1 MLNEIPRFGLGTF
14 RVDAEKTASSVE
26 SALKAGYRHIDTAAF
41 YKNEAAVG
49 NGVRAAAAAGVPR
62 EDIWI
67 TSKVWWEFLSHDA
80 LIEAVKESHAK
91 LNVGP
96 IDLML
101 AHWPSPQGKVPIAE
115 TLAAFGA
122 VQEMGL
128 IRHYGVSNFT
138 APLLQ
143 EAVAAPGGNKIY
155 MNQIEVSP
163 FFANRA
169 LVDATRGLGVKV
181 TGYMPLGEGRAHH
194 DDTLKAIGEK
204 HGVSPAQVTFAWL
217 LSRDIVAIS
226 ASTNPA
232 HQKSN
237 FDAQSVKLD
246 AEDIRRIDALDEGQR
261 HANPPF
267 APAW

>member
-1 MLNEIPRFGLGTF
+1 MLKEIPRFGLGTF
-14 RVDAEKTASSVE
+14 RVDADKTAASVE
-26 SALKAGYRHIDTAAF
+26 SALKVGYRHIDTAAF
-41 YKNEAAVG
+41 YKNEEAVG
-49 NGVRAAAAAGVPR
+49 KGVKAAAAAGVAR

-67 TSKVWWEFLSHDA
+67 TSKVWWESLSHDA
-80 LIEAVKESHAK
+80 LIGAVKESHAK
-91 LNVGP
+91 LNAGP
-96 IDLML
+96 IDLIL
-101 AHWPSPQGKVPIAE
+101 AHWPSPHQQVPIAE
-115 TLAAFGA
+115 TLAAFRA

-143 EAVAAPGGNKIY
+143 EAVAAPGGDKIY

-169 LVDATRGLGVKV
+169 LVDATHKLGVKV

-194 DDTLKAIGEK
+194 DETLKSIGEK
-204 HGVSPAQVTFAWL
+204 HGASAAQVTFAWL

-226 ASTNPA
+226 ASTNTD

-237 FDAQSVKLD
+237 FDAQQLKLD
-246 AEDIRRIDALDEGQR
+246 ADDLRRIDALDEGQR

-267 APAW
+267 APKW